1 MRTVYKYPFFGSPG
15 NTVYIALPEGAEI
28 VRFALQ
34 DRTPTMWAIV
44 DSDKPFVQ
52 RLFSVIGTGWAIPDG
67 GRYLGTVED
76 QGLVWHGFEVTKLP
90 EHK

>member
-67 GRYLGTVED
+67 AATSEQSRIRALCGMAS
-76 QGLVWHGFEVTKLP
+76 K
-90 EHK
+90 